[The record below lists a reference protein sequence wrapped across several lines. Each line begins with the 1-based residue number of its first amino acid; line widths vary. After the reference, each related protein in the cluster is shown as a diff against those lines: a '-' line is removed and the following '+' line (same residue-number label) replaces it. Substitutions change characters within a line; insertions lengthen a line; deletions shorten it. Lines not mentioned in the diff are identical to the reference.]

1 MKKITTLVLFSALL
15 VLGSTPVV
23 MADNNKESA
32 NYNNAVK
39 EYDFENN
46 SYNISDEQLQAET
59 GEQSLESDKK
69 ASFWSKIINSSHFSS
84 NTATRTWIPFNK
96 AE

>member
-1 MKKITTLVLFSALL
+1 MKKITTLVLFTTLFALSATSA
-15 VLGSTPVV
+15 VL
-23 MADNNKESA
+23 ADNNNSA
-32 NYNNAVK
+32 SYDQTAK
-39 EYDFENN
+39 EYNFENN